1 MDMLA
6 HAGAIEV
13 CSKRTIAIH
22 RTVKTL
28 CDPHER
34 GATTVGPLRATDRRF
49 CCLAQPCGAS
59 AMAGVEE

>member
-34 GATTVGPLRATDRRF
+34 GTTTVGPLRAKDRRV
-49 CCLAQPCGAS
+49 CGLVQPCGAS
-59 AMAGVEE
+59 AMAGVVE